1 MKPAD
6 LLEDA
11 FGALARDGAGTVEVQ
26 QRLQRILTGLI
37 EHAEPGIRT
46 AAAYMA
52 VLSYRRAHA
61 ALTFED
67 DRVRLTSSTCQTVLD
82 QVG

>member
-1 MKPAD
+1 M
-6 LLEDA
+6 LEDA
-11 FGALARDGAGTVEVQ
+11 FGALARDGASNIEVQ
-26 QRLQRILTGLI
+26 QRLQHTLTGLI

-52 VLSYRRAHA
+52 VLSYRRAYA